1 MDFDETLRKYAEL
14 AVTVGL
20 NLQPGQR
27 LIIGDP
33 VFTPGVGCRCVSPSG
48 APDCRERVP
57 ARGEVCR
64 RDAG

>member
-1 MDFDETLRKYAEL
+1 MDFDETLRKYGEL

-33 VFTPGVGCRCVSPSG
+33 VFTPGGGVPMCV
-48 APDCRERVP
+48 APWC
-57 ARGEVCR
+57 A
-64 RDAG
+64 